1 MLLMILCCFS
11 YISFLSYRTCD
22 GVIINY
28 DKVLLMIDHCFV
40 FIQELTI
47 YHAKFDMF

>member
-1 MLLMILCCFS
+1 MSLCCFS
-11 YISFLSYRTCD
+11 YISFLSYRNCD

-28 DKVLLMIDHCFV
+28 DKVLSMIDHCFV

-47 YHAKFDMF
+47 YLDKFDML